1 MVFILSV
8 VAALAAD
15 VTLTH
20 QGRLLDG
27 SGAPIQGAATL
38 DLGLYGQVTG
48 GLSLYSQSTPLTLQD
63 GYYTVSLGP
72 IDAGLLAG
80 DVWVDVDVDGVS
92 LGGRAPLGSVPQAAF
107 AQVAATADAVSG
119 VAVDVSDCSDGDVF
133 TYRSATSTMVCE
145 PTPDT
150 GVVVG
155 VTTHVTSGRR
165 VLPITNSIQMESFT
179 VDKKSSTSILMV
191 QGTISGFGNYSGS
204 MQQGWRFGSNPEVL
218 AQSTMYDNTSHS
230 RIFSTSVVMSG
241 IGQVGPQN
249 LVFRYFSQ
257 NGSASD
263 RPFVT
268 YNPTSADDARIGSTQ
283 SVYVVW
289 EIEP

>member
-1 MVFILSV
+1 VLVLSI

-27 SGAPIQGAATL
+27 VGTPIEGATTI
-38 DLGLYGQVTG
+38 DVGLYGQASG
-48 GLSLYSQSTPLTLQD
+48 GVALFSQSTPLTLND

-72 IDAGLLAG
+72 LDAGLLAG
-80 DVWVDVDVDGVS
+80 DVWVEVDVVGTD
-92 LGGRAPLGSVPQAAF
+92 LGSRSPLGSVPQAAF
-107 AQVAATADAVSG
+107 SHTAATADALSG
-119 VAVDVSDCSDGDVF
+119 VTVDVSGCADGDVL
-133 TYRSATSTMVCE
+133 TYRAATSSIVCE
-145 PTPDT
+145 AAPDT

-155 VTTHVTSGRR
+155 VTTHVSSTRR
-165 VLPITNSIQMESFT
+165 VLPVTSNILMESFA
-179 VDKKSSTSILMV
+179 VDKKSSTSVLIV
-191 QGTISGFGNYSGS
+191 QGTISGWGNYSGS
-204 MQQGWRFGSNPEVL
+204 MQQGWRYGSNPEVL
-218 AQSTMYDNTSHS
+218 AQSVMYDNSAHA
-230 RIFSTSVVMSG
+230 RIFSTSVVMGG

-249 LVFRYFSQ
+249 MVFRYFSQ
-257 NGSASD
+257 NGGTTD

-268 YNPTSADDARIGSTQ
+268 YNPTSADDARNGVTQ